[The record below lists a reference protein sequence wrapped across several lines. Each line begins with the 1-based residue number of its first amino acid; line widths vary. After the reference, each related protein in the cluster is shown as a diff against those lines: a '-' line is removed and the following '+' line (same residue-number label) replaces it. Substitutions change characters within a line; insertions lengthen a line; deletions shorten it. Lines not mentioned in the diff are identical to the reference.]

1 MSKRVVLTLLIAI
14 LTLFTLAACG
24 GGAKENITLVENPWP
39 ASELNVAVAKIII
52 EAELGNTVE
61 IVALDENAQW
71 DAIAAGDI
79 DASLEVWPGG
89 HGERIEEYIN
99 NLGTVE
105 DGGKLGPLGEI
116 GWYVP
121 TFAVEANPALATW
134 EGYMDAAADFA
145 TAETGSNGRF
155 LGADPSW
162 YQYDEAIIS
171 NLGLPFQVVWAGS
184 EEAMLAEVDT
194 AYSREEPILF
204 YFYAPHAIFSK
215 FDLTRVQLPAYT
227 DDCYAD
233 EAAIAC
239 DYPDDEL
246 MKILNAD
253 LADKDGDVHTLLK
266 NFNYDGSAQVEMLA
280 SLDGGMSVEEAA
292 QAWVDGNESVW
303 RAWLP

>member
-1 MSKRVVLTLLIAI
+1 MSKSKIVILCAAMLSLLA
-14 LTLFTLAACG
+14 LAACG
-24 GGAKENITLVENPWP
+24 GSKPDIALVENPWP

-52 EAELGNTVE
+52 EAELGNAVE
-61 IVALDENAQW
+61 IISLDENAQW

-105 DGGKLGPLGEI
+105 DGGPLGPLGEI

-121 TFAVEANPALATW
+121 TFAVEENPALATW
-134 EGYMDAAADFA
+134 EGLADAAADFA
-145 TAETGSNGRF
+145 TAETGDNGRF

-162 YQYDEAIIS
+162 YQYDETIIN
-171 NLGLPFQVVWAGS
+171 NLGLPFEVVWAGS

-194 AYSREEPILF
+194 AYSRNEPILF

-215 FDLTRVQLPAYT
+215 FDLTRVQLPSYT

-239 DYPDDEL
+239 DYPDDTL

-253 LADKDGDVHTLLK
+253 LAEKDGDVHSFLK
-266 NFNYDGSAQVEMLA
+266 AFNYGGDAQVEMLA
-280 SLDGGMSVEEAA
+280 SIDGGMSVEEAA
-292 QAWVDGNESVW
+292 QAWVDSNESVW